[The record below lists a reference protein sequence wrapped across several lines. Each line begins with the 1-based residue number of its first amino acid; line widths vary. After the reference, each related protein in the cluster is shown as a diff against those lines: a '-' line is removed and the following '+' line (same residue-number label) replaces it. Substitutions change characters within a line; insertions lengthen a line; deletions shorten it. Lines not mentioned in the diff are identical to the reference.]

1 MTKSHKRGYAR
12 IAVLALFLGLMGCH
26 VSGSID
32 TPSKSMVQ
40 VQ

>member
-1 MTKSHKRGYAR
+1 MTKGHKRGYAL

-26 VSGSID
+26 ASGSINI
-32 TPSKSMVQ
+32 PKSTTQ

>member
-1 MTKSHKRGYAR
+1 MTKGHKKGYAR

-26 VSGSID
+26 ASGSIGN
-32 TPSKSMVQ
+32 TSSVTQ